1 MRLGWLEILIIV
13 FVILLIFGAGR
24 LPVVAS
30 SLRKTVQAFRHG
42 FRGDS
47 DQQPPPRPHRRN
59 PPSQDPP
66 A

>member
-30 SLRKTVQAFRHG
+30 SLRKTVHAFKHG
-42 FRGDS
+42 FRGEPNE
-47 DQQPPPRPHRRN
+47 QPPP
-59 PPSQDPP
+59 S
-66 A
+66 

>member
-30 SLRKTVQAFRHG
+30 SLRKAIQAFKHG

-47 DQQPPPRPHRRN
+47 DEQPP
-59 PPSQDPP
+59 